1 MYLPG
6 VGSKKADVLKQELRI
21 VSYED
26 LLYYFPYR
34 YVDRSRIY
42 SIKEMDP
49 GMQHIHPYPF

>member
-42 SIKEMDP
+42 SIKEVGP
-49 GMQHIHPYPF
+49 ASPAILN